1 MIFGLLE
8 TFNGNPLL
16 LYLAVIGMAC
26 AAGGIPPMLERKRR
40 RSIENALPGLL
51 EGLSDTVGAG
61 RCIQEAMMEQ
71 SRNVQGPL

>member
-8 TFNGNPLL
+8 TFNDNPLL

-51 EGLSDTVGAG
+51 EGL
-61 RCIQEAMMEQ
+61 
-71 SRNVQGPL
+71 